1 MEDYSIMKKIFA
13 VSAAAIA
20 AMALVPTAVSFAA
33 EETVKVNF
41 SITGTDLTGWHYY
54 DFSPNVDGADFTAL
68 TVNGSTATFS
78 VDIAP
83 EEVATYG
90 VVLVDN
96 NAWGGTQSVD
106 VKITGV
112 EAAAGDEINVTVT
125 LGEANDEG
133 KLTATVSA
141 AKAAPSSTT
150 PDTTT
155 TPDNDTNTDTGVE
168 GVAAVVGVA
177 AVAAG
182 AMIVAKK
189 RK

>member
-1 MEDYSIMKKIFA
+1 MKKIFA

-41 SITGTDLTGWHYY
+41 SITGTDLSGWYYY
-54 DFSPNVDGADFTAL
+54 DFNPNVDGEDFTAL
-68 TVNGSTATFS
+68 TVNGDTATFS

-96 NAWGGTQSVD
+96 NAWGGVQTED

-125 LGEANDEG
+125 LGEANEG

-141 AKAAPSSTT
+141 AKAAAPSGTT
-150 PDTTT
+150 TDTTT
-155 TPDNDTNTDTGVE
+155 PGDEANTDTGVE

>member
-1 MEDYSIMKKIFA
+1 MKKIYA
-13 VSAAAIA
+13 VSAAALT
-20 AMALVPTAVSFAA
+20 AMALVPTVVSFAA

-41 SITGTDLTGWHYY
+41 SITSSTSLDGWHYY

-68 TVNGSTATFS
+68 TVSGGTATFS
-78 VDIAP
+78 VDIKP

>member
-1 MEDYSIMKKIFA
+1 MKKIFA
-13 VSAAAIA
+13 VSTAALA
-20 AMALVPTAVSFAA
+20 AMALIPTAVSFAA

-41 SITGTDLTGWHYY
+41 SITSSTDLSGWYYY
-54 DFSPNVDGADFTAL
+54 DFDPNVDGESFTAL
-68 TVNGSTATFS
+68 TGSTFS
-78 VDIAP
+78 VNIKP

-96 NAWGGTQSVD
+96 NAWGGTQSTD
-106 VKITGV
+106 IKITGV

-125 LGEANDEG
+125 LGAANDEG

-141 AKAAPSSTT
+141 AKAAGGNANEGNNTNTT
-150 PDTTT
+150 PGGE
-155 TPDNDTNTDTGVE
+155 NNTDTGVE
-168 GVAAVVGVA
+168 GVAAVLGVA